1 MPRKKTSLLV
11 AELRVLA
18 DFQMNGHCRDV
29 VLQAAERL
37 EDTDAIARF
46 FHKISNGGND
56 GKKKPWLHRLS
67 LLHRHKDY

>member
-1 MPRKKTSLLV
+1 MAKKTSLLV

-46 FHKISNGGND
+46 FQKISNGGIN
-56 GKKKPWLHRLS
+56 GKKRYGLHCLP
-67 LLHRHKDY
+67 LLHRHKKL

>member
-1 MPRKKTSLLV
+1 MAKKTSLLV

-56 GKKKPWLHRLS
+56 GKK
-67 LLHRHKDY
+67 